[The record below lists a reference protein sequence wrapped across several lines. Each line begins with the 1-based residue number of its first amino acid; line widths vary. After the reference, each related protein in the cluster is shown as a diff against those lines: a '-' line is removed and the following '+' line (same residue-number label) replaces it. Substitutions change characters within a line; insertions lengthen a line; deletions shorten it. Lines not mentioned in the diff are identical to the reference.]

1 MAKSE
6 GNMGYFERFN
16 ISRPE
21 DRRRLFEAMAMLLVT
36 FVLIGIS
43 RLEGRLFELSERL
56 SEKHDYILSV
66 VYFGLINLNIF
77 LILLLCFLI
86 FRNVIKLVIERRRGV
101 IGSKIRTKL
110 VIALVFFALAPT
122 AMLFYVS
129 TRFITESFETWFS
142 SKVEDTMVKTREAGA
157 LVYKRDKRRL
167 ESLARIALQRISIVK
182 LDRFAND
189 QSQYIKADALDGF
202 DEEYRL
208 SVVRVFDQNGK
219 VIWTSERSAQTNNN
233 FRDSFVLNAIDRF
246 LRNPGMNSRSVVDV
260 EFGRDVVKGIAP
272 IRDLSGAK
280 LLGVVSTEERF
291 ETQIIRSVE
300 TILKEFGGLRPS
312 AQLIKL
318 SYTILL
324 IVMVLVI
331 LFSATW
337 LGFYVAKEMLA
348 PIQSLGEA
356 THEVTLGNYNVVLE
370 AKADDEIGQL
380 MNSFNRMIRDLKS
393 KEEKVRGFTRQL
405 ETTNAELESR
415 RKYMEFVL
423 RNISAG
429 VLSIDAHDK
438 ITSLNNA
445 AERLLGIS
453 AKRAISK
460 PLRDGLGE
468 SLYLAFWK
476 PIIDQMDITTSS
488 YNGQVELEEH
498 GQQLTLLATANRI
511 FDENNEDLGIV
522 VVFDD
527 ASEKAQA
534 QRVAAWREV
543 ARRIAHEIKN
553 PITPIKLC
561 AQRLLRKFNSHF
573 SESDQKIFDSCIE
586 TIVSEVD
593 ILRDLVSE
601 FSKFA
606 RLPSVRTKLLS
617 LNDVILEAISH
628 FKSSYPHILFPSD
641 NLAENIPMVPL
652 DKEQISRVFGN
663 LIINAIA
670 AIPESVSEGCITF
683 RTFLINDYNTVR
695 IEIGD
700 NGTGIPEKLKHR
712 VLEPYFSTKP
722 EGTGLGLAIVNQI
735 VTDHGGYLRIEDN
748 MPTGTLVVIELPL
761 GRV

>member
-1 MAKSE
+1 
-6 GNMGYFERFN
+6 MGYFWRRLSK
-16 ISRPE
+16 IRPE
-21 DRRRLFEAMAMLLVT
+21 ERKRLFEAMAMLLVT
-36 FVLIGIS
+36 FILIGIS

-56 SEKHDYILSV
+56 SERHDYILSV
-66 VYFGLINLNIF
+66 VYFGIINLNIF

-129 TRFITESFETWFS
+129 TRFITESFDTWFS

-182 LDRFAND
+182 LDALENE
-189 QSQYIKADALDGF
+189 QSEYIKADALEGF

-208 SVVRVFDQNGK
+208 SAVRVFDRSGK
-219 VIWTSERSAQTNNN
+219 IIWNSERSAQNSGNPW
-233 FRDSFVLNAIDRF
+233 DSFIINAIDRF
-246 LRNPGMNSRSVVDV
+246 IRNPGMNSRSVVEV
-260 EFGRDVVKGIAP
+260 ELGRDVVKGIAP
-272 IRDLSGAK
+272 IRDASDAT

-300 TILKEFGGLRPS
+300 AILKEFSGLRPS

-337 LGFYVAKEMLA
+337 LGFYVAREILA

-356 THEVTLGNYNVVLE
+356 THEVSLGNYDVVLK

-380 MNSFNRMIRDLKS
+380 MNSFNRMIRDLKN

-429 VLSIDAHDK
+429 VLSIDARER

-453 AKRAISK
+453 ARDAILK
-460 PLRDGLGE
+460 PLREGLGE
-468 SLYLAFWK
+468 SLYLAFWQ

-511 FDENNEDLGIV
+511 FDENREDLGIV

-561 AQRLLRKFNSHF
+561 AQRLLRRFNSHF

-606 RLPSVRTKLLS
+606 RLPSIRTKM
-617 LNDVILEAISH
+617 LNLNEVIVEAISH
-628 FKSSYPHILFPSD
+628 YQNSYPHVRFLSEHLGD
-641 NLAENIPMVPL
+641 NLPLVPL
-652 DKEQISRVFGN
+652 DKEQMNRVFGN

-670 AIPESVSEGCITF
+670 AIPESVTRGCIQF
-683 RTFLINDYNTVR
+683 RTFLLNDYNTVR

-722 EGTGLGLAIVNQI
+722 EGTGLGLAIVNQV

-748 MPTGTLVVIELPL
+748 SPTGTLVIIELPL

>member
-1 MAKSE
+1 MEAIWKKLST
-6 GNMGYFERFN
+6 
-16 ISRPE
+16 IRPE
-21 DRRRLFEAMAMLLVT
+21 ERKRLFEGMAMLVVT
-36 FVLIGIS
+36 SILIAIS

-56 SEKHDYILSV
+56 SERHDYILSV

-167 ESLARIALQRISIVK
+167 ESLARIALQRVNIVK
-182 LDRFAND
+182 LDGLGED
-189 QSQYIKADALDGF
+189 QSAYIKADALEGF

-208 SVVRVFDQNGK
+208 SAVRVFDKSGRL
-219 VIWTSERSAQTNNN
+219 IWNSDRSAQNNAN
-233 FRDSFVLNAIDRF
+233 SLDSFIVNAMDRF
-246 LRNPGMNSRSVVDV
+246 ERNPGMNSRSVVEV

-272 IRDLSGAK
+272 IRNTTDAT

-300 TILKEFGGLRPS
+300 TILREFSGLRPS
-312 AQLIKL
+312 AQLIKM

-337 LGFYVAKEMLA
+337 LGFYVAREMLA

-356 THEVTLGNYNVVLE
+356 THEVSLGNYSVVLK

-380 MNSFNRMIRDLKS
+380 INSFNRMIRDLKS
-393 KEEKVRGFTRQL
+393 KDEKVRGFTRQL

-423 RNISAG
+423 TNISAG
-429 VLSIDAHDK
+429 VLAIDARER

-453 AKRAISK
+453 AKDAIFK
-460 PLRDGLGE
+460 PLREGLGE
-468 SLYLAFWK
+468 SLYLTFWQ

-511 FDENNEDLGIV
+511 FDENRDDLGIV

-527 ASEKAQA
+527 ASEQAQA

-561 AQRLLRKFNSHF
+561 AQRLLRRFNSHF

-593 ILRDLVSE
+593 VLRDLVSE

-606 RLPSVRTKLLS
+606 RLPSVKTNLAN
-617 LNDVILEAISH
+617 LNDVILEAITRYQN
-628 FKSSYPHILFPSD
+628 SYPHVEFLHD
-641 NLAENIPMVPL
+641 RLADHLPLVPL
-652 DKEQISRVFGN
+652 DKEQMSRVFGN

-670 AIPESVSEGCITF
+670 AIPESVSRGRIQF
-683 RTFLINDYNTVR
+683 RTFLLNDYNTVR
-695 IEIGD
+695 VEVGD
-700 NGTGIPEKLKHR
+700 NGVGIPEKLKHR

-722 EGTGLGLAIVNQI
+722 EGTGLGLAIVNQV

-748 MPTGTLVVIELPL
+748 SPTGTLVIIELPL

>member
-1 MAKSE
+1 MKKI
-6 GNMGYFERFN
+6 MGYIWRKLRM
-16 ISRPE
+16 IRPE
-21 DRRRLFEAMAMLLVT
+21 ERKRLFEAMAMLLVT
-36 FVLIGIS
+36 AILIGIS
-43 RLEGRLFELSERL
+43 RLEGRLFDL
-56 SEKHDYILSV
+56 SEKLSEKQDYILSV
-66 VYFGLINLNIF
+66 IYFGLINLNVF
-77 LILLLCFLI
+77 LILVLCFLI

-167 ESLARIALQRISIVK
+167 ESLARIALQRITIVK
-182 LDRFAND
+182 LDMLGND
-189 QSQYIKADALDGF
+189 ESAYIKADTLEGF

-208 SVVRVFDQNGK
+208 SAVRVYDRSGK
-219 VIWTSERSAQTNNN
+219 IIWNSDRSAQANG
-233 FRDSFVLNAIDRF
+233 RDSFVVNAIDRF
-246 LRNPGMNSRSVVDV
+246 MRNPGMNSRSVVDV
-260 EFGRDVVKGIAP
+260 EFGRDVVKAIAP
-272 IRDLSGAK
+272 IRDASDAK

-300 TILKEFGGLRPS
+300 AILKEFSGLRPS
-312 AQLIKL
+312 AQLIKM

-337 LGFYVAKEMLA
+337 LGFYVAREILA

-356 THEVTLGNYNVVLE
+356 THEVSLGNYDMVLK

-393 KEEKVRGFTRQL
+393 KEEKVKSFTRQL
-405 ETTNAELESR
+405 EMTNAELESR

-429 VLSIDAHDK
+429 VLSIDAGQRV
-438 ITSLNNA
+438 TSLNNA

-453 AKRAISK
+453 AKDAIFK
-460 PLRDGLGE
+460 PLREGLGD
-468 SLYLAFWK
+468 SLHLTFWQ

-498 GQQLTLLATANRI
+498 GQQITLLVTANRI
-511 FDENNEDLGIV
+511 FDENREDLGIV

-561 AQRLLRKFNSHF
+561 AQRLLRRFNSHF
-573 SESDQKIFDSCIE
+573 SEADQKIFDSCIE

-606 RLPSVRTKLLS
+606 RLPSIRTKLLN
-617 LNDVILEAISH
+617 LNDVILETISH
-628 FKSSYPHILFPSD
+628 YQNSYPHIQFSSEHLAD
-641 NLAENIPMVPL
+641 NLPLVPL

-670 AIPESVSEGCITF
+670 AIPESVSRGSIQF
-683 RTFLINDYNTVR
+683 RTFLLNYYNTVR

-722 EGTGLGLAIVNQI
+722 EGTGLGLAIVNQV

-748 MPTGTLVVIELPL
+748 SPSGTLVIIELPL
-761 GRV
+761 GGV